1 MTRKA
6 ETILRS
12 RRVALPGG
20 ERPAAV
26 GFRDGIITSIQA
38 YETTGEDLGD
48 LVILP
53 GLIDPHVHVNEP
65 GRTDWEG
72 FSSAT
77 RAAAAGG
84 ITLIAD
90 MPLNSSPVT
99 TTAAALDTKRHAT
112 AGQLAIDVAFHG
124 GLVQGNAGQIPA
136 LVKAGVPAV
145 KAFLCHSGL
154 DEFPNAKPE
163 DLRLALKHL
172 AALHVPLLAHA
183 ELVHE
188 MPAMSNPRRYA
199 DYLASRPRSFESNA
213 IALLIELCRE
223 SGAAVHIVHLADA
236 HSLPMLKAARHEAL
250 PITVETCPHYLFFDP
265 AEIAEGATQYKC
277 APPIREDR
285 EQLMQALFDGDIDMV
300 ASDHSP
306 CLPAMKRSDGR
317 FDLAWGGISSLQL
330 GLPIVLTA
338 GGDRVTPSHAARW
351 MSDAP
356 AKLLGVDHQRGSIEV
371 GKRADF
377 AVIDWKRTWT
387 VDANK
392 LQHRHAITP
401 YDGRTLRGV
410 VRRTYLAGERVYQ
423 DGRFAAAALGTMVK
437 RHD

>member
-1 MTRKA
+1 MNRKA

-26 GFRDGIITSIQA
+26 GFREGVITSIHA

-65 GRTDWEG
+65 GRTEWEG
-72 FSSAT
+72 FATAT

-84 ITLIAD
+84 FTLIAD

-99 TTAAALDTKRHAT
+99 TTLAALETKRHAA

-124 GLVQGNAGQIPA
+124 GLVQGNAAQIPA
-136 LVKAGVPAV
+136 LVKAGVTAI

-154 DEFPNAKPE
+154 DEFPNAKPS
-163 DLRLALKHL
+163 DLRPALRHL

-183 ELVHE
+183 ELVHD
-188 MPAMSNPRRYA
+188 MPAMRNPRCYA
-199 DYLASRPRSFESNA
+199 DYLASRPRSFESDA

-223 SGAAVHIVHLADA
+223 TRAAVHIVHLADA
-236 HSLPMLKAARHEAL
+236 HSLALLKSARHEGL
-250 PITVETCPHYLFFDP
+250 PLTVETCPHYLFFDP
-265 AEIAEGATQYKC
+265 SEIADGATQYKC

-285 EQLMQALFDGDIDMV
+285 GQLMQALFDGDIDMI

-330 GLPIVLTA
+330 GFSIVLAA
-338 GGDRVTPSHAARW
+338 GGDRVTPTHLSRW
-351 MSDAP
+351 MSQVP
-356 AKLLGVDHQRGSIEV
+356 ARLLGVDHQRGSIEV

-377 AVIDWKRTWT
+377 AVVDWEKTGI
-387 VDANK
+387 VDARK

-401 YDGRTLRGV
+401 YDGRSLRGV
-410 VRRTYLAGERVYQ
+410 VRRTYLAGECVYE
-423 DGRFAAAALGTMVK
+423 DGRFAAATSGTIVT
-437 RHD
+437 RHG